1 MKFVRFIR
9 ERYILGWIAACLVLW
24 AAFLIL
30 LQQQSA
36 LPANLHLIAFGY
48 AALIIVI
55 LYSIQNILIPKL
67 TVFSASAQIV
77 FKTVLYIS
85 GFMVGYLLVFIIQ
98 ALLSFSFDKFITAAV
113 DSFYQTL
120 QGLFN
125 ISFISA
131 KSGRIISPEVE
142 SAFTTLFIFM
152 FLVALISLT
161 GSYIDTRWRQ
171 MRGRQQLQEAQI
183 DLFQAQI
190 QPHFL
195 FNTLNSIVSV
205 VRNDPVKAESLLIR
219 LSEFFRHSFRIA
231 RDNLIKLDDEFRF
244 TENYLILQKERFG
257 ERLDWQ
263 FFIDDASRR
272 QSVPAMLLQPLV
284 ENALKHAWKDTGQ
297 NPLKISIRCAMEK
310 DNLTLTVTDNGC
322 GFDVKTKRRFP
333 PPGHALDN
341 IQKRLRLHFNGM
353 NLFHV
358 DSQINRGTQIKI
370 IIPRSRL

>member
-1 MKFVRFIR
+1 MKLIRFIR
-9 ERYILGWIAACLVLW
+9 ERYIFGWIAACLILW
-24 AAFLIL
+24 VAFLFF
-30 LQQQSA
+30 LQLQPG
-36 LPANLHLIAFGY
+36 LPFNANLIAFGY

-55 LYSIQNILIPKL
+55 LYTIQNILIPKL

-85 GFMVGYLLVFIIQ
+85 GFMVGYLLAFIIQ
-98 ALLSFSFDKFITAAV
+98 AMLSFSFDKFLTAAM

-125 ISFISA
+125 ISFIPA

-142 SAFTTLFIFM
+142 SAFTTLFIFI
-152 FLVALISLT
+152 FLVAVISLT

-171 MRGRQQLQEAQI
+171 MRNRQQLQEAQI

-205 VRNDPVKAESLLIR
+205 VRNDPLKAESLLIR
-219 LSEFFRHSFRIA
+219 LSDFFRHSFRIA

-257 ERLDWQ
+257 ERLEWH
-263 FFIDDASRR
+263 FSIDEACRR
-272 QSVPAMLLQPLV
+272 QSVPVMLLQPLV
-284 ENALKHAWKDTGQ
+284 ENALKHGWKDSEE
-297 NPLKISIRCAMEK
+297 NPLKIDIRCVMEK
-310 DNLTLTVTDNGC
+310 DNLIMTVTDNGC
-322 GFDVKTKRRFP
+322 GFDIKKKRRFP
-333 PPGHALDN
+333 PTGHALDN
-341 IQKRLRLHFNGM
+341 IQKRLRLLFNTSK
-353 NLFHV
+353 LLEV
-358 DSQINRGTQIKI
+358 DSKINRGTKVQI
-370 IIPRSRL
+370 IIPRSQL